1 MIIPRLCK
9 SVAGLM
15 VVLSSIGLWLI
26 GGTAQAHVLP
36 TTTIELDVHA
46 AEIDAALTIPLSD
59 LEAASG
65 IDLGSGSQS
74 DVDAHSSELL
84 DYLEDHF
91 APTALDGRPW
101 AVTFDELTVG
111 SSEDLGT
118 GIYDTVTTTAHLV
131 PPAGA
136 DERSFDLGYDAVIHR
151 VVTHV
156 VMVTVRSDWST
167 GTIDS
172 PREIGTV
179 GVDSVTGDITPLTVR
194 LDDGSAWQGFV
205 SMVSLGITHI
215 REGTDHQL
223 FLLTLLLPAPLLVAA
238 RRWGGPAR
246 PVVAV
251 RKIAAIT
258 LAFTVGHSVTLALG
272 TIGFP
277 VPQQPVEVLIA
288 ISILVAAV
296 HAIVPIFV
304 GREALIAGMF
314 GLVHGLAFSATL
326 TELDLTGG
334 QLAVSLLGFNIGIEL
349 MQLAVVAVVLP
360 PLIVLARTRIYQPV
374 RVTAAV
380 LAAAAAVGWVFDRAG
395 FPNIVADVADR
406 LADVT
411 PYIVATLWIAAVAV
425 AALLVRGRV
434 VGTAGPDAFATP
446 PDRSHNRATLRPI
459 LQELLAAKPA
469 SEWFDIVTEARLP
482 CAPINDV
489 RSGIEFAER
498 IGLEPVVA
506 VGDGEESLPGG
517 AT

>member
-1 MIIPRLCK
+1 ML
-9 SVAGLM
+9 
-15 VVLSSIGLWLI
+15 VLSSIGLWLI
-26 GGTAQAHVLP
+26 GGTEQAHVLP
-36 TTTIELDVHA
+36 TTTIELDVRA

-65 IDLGSGSQS
+65 IDLGSAGQS
-74 DVDAHSSELL
+74 GIDAHSSELL
-84 DYLEDHF
+84 DYLENHF
-91 APTALDGRPW
+91 APTTLDGRPW
-101 AVTFDELTVG
+101 AVTFDELNL
-111 SSEDLGT
+111 SSAEDLGT
-118 GIYDTVTTTAHLV
+118 GIYDTLTTAAHLV

-172 PREIGTV
+172 GREIGTV
-179 GVDSVTGDITPLTVR
+179 GVDSVTGDITPLTVH

-246 PVVAV
+246 PGVAV

-296 HAIVPIFV
+296 HAVVPIFA
-304 GREALIAGMF
+304 GREAFTAGIF

-349 MQLAVVAVVLP
+349 MQLAVVAAVLP
-360 PLIVLARTRIYQPV
+360 PLIVLARTRIYHPV
-374 RVTAAV
+374 RAAAAV
-380 LAAAAAVGWVFDRAG
+380 LAAAAAAGWVFDRVG
-395 FPNIVADVADR
+395 FPNIVADAADS

-411 PYIVATLWIAAVAV
+411 PYVVAALWIAAVAV
-425 AALLVRGRV
+425 AVLLLRGRL
-434 VGTAGPDAFATP
+434 VGTAGPDAFRKGE
-446 PDRSHNRATLRPI
+446 DRRQGRVVRGRAPRHAQMDRQGLVEHPQEVHMRVRHVLR
-459 LQELLAAKPA
+459 
-469 SEWFDIVTEARLP
+469 D
-482 CAPINDV
+482 
-489 RSGIEFAER
+489 
-498 IGLEPVVA
+498 
-506 VGDGEESLPGG
+506 
-517 AT
+517 